1 MIPASPRIP
10 QTDPARGGARSRP
23 GSRSVPDRAQSGIP
37 LRGKSRGAASPKA
50 LPIPSL
56 LDAFFSMLPSRQLPG
71 TSKGSRF
78 ACGSGSACGSGFAC
92 ESWVTCGS
100 GRMGCGVLFGSDQVG
115 SHQVGSDR
123 PHSRHT
129 RVGLSLC
136 HGVAPRKW
144 PTSECKRA
152 LNVQRGFME
161 PHLEC
166 ITCLG
171 PRRVLCFGIRGS
183 FSSSLRGRNS

>member
-1 MIPASPRIP
+1 
-10 QTDPARGGARSRP
+10 
-23 GSRSVPDRAQSGIP
+23 
-37 LRGKSRGAASPKA
+37 
-50 LPIPSL
+50 
-56 LDAFFSMLPSRQLPG
+56 
-71 TSKGSRF
+71 
-78 ACGSGSACGSGFAC
+78 
-92 ESWVTCGS
+92 
-100 GRMGCGVLFGSDQVG
+100 MGCGVLFGSDQVG

-171 PRRVLCFGIRGS
+171 RDAFCVLAFVGAFLARFAAGIHDVTAIRRNVRSPIRTVPALIVGIV
-183 FSSSLRGRNS
+183 